1 MIKEKTRPKADKTGW
16 EILTEAEEATLDLEG
31 LGDMLGILIEYYN
44 LSNRE
49 LTDYQKRFLGES
61 SNTIYNILRLVQAG
75 LYSANERI
83 EAIKLK
89 KDLDQEDTETAK

>member
-1 MIKEKTRPKADKTGW
+1 MIKEKTRPKADKTDW

-44 LSNRE
+44 LSSRE

-61 SNTIYNILRLVQAG
+61 GNTIYNILRLVQAG
-75 LYSANERI
+75 IYSANERI